1 MGIAYRISLFNV
13 TISAASKVISFIT
26 LKYYLIFFLNLVLF
40 QKSDTSVIPDLFRYL
55 FPFSENCT
63 SFIFVVDVLT
73 IFQIFFLKHRIF
85 K

>member
-63 SFIFVVDVLT
+63 SFIFVVDVLK
-73 IFQIFFLKHRIF
+73 FH
-85 K
+85 